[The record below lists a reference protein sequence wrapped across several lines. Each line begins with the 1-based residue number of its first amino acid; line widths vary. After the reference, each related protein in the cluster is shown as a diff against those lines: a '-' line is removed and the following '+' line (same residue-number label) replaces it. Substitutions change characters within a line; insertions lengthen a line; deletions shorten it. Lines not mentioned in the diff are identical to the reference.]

1 MAVFASGQSEV
12 NTFVY
17 LYKSAQISL
26 ESAQESDDGQFYNLL
41 NTSVMLSFVVEAYV
55 NHLGVIKGFPE
66 WGEDSNR
73 TSIWKKYADLR
84 ASVGLERAEIRAMY
98 PLVKD
103 VIEFRNTMA
112 HGRTKKHEIN
122 EVSEDILW
130 PHRTKIRTGW
140 QKFLVLENVEAVH
153 RSVIELVAELHGA
166 AGLGDKPFRKFETSS
181 MRISFSDD
189 S

>member
-17 LYKSAQISL
+17 LYKSAAVSL
-26 ESAQESDDGQFYNLL
+26 AGAKNTEEGQFYNLL
-41 NTSVMLSFVVEAYV
+41 NASVMLSFVVEAYV

-66 WGEDSNR
+66 WGEDSDR
-73 TSIWKKYADLR
+73 TSIWKKYAKLR
-84 ASVGLERAEIRAMY
+84 ASLGLASAEISGLY

-103 VIEFRNTMA
+103 AIEFRNIMA
-112 HGRTKKHEIN
+112 HGRTKTHEIN
-122 EVSEDILW
+122 EVSEDVLW
-130 PHRTKIRTGW
+130 PHRTKILTGW

-153 RSVIELVAELHGA
+153 QSVVELVAELHAA

-181 MRISFSDD
+181 MLITFSDN
-189 S
+189 

>member
-1 MAVFASGQSEV
+1 MTVFASGQSEV

-17 LYKSAQISL
+17 LYKSAQFSL
-26 ESAQESDDGQFYNLL
+26 EGAKSSEEGQFYNLL
-41 NTSVMLSFVVEAYV
+41 NASVMLSFVVEAYV

-66 WGEDSNR
+66 WGENSNR
-73 TSIWKKYADLR
+73 TSIWKKYVELR
-84 ASVGLERAEIRAMY
+84 ASVGLERAEVRVLY

-112 HGRTKKHEIN
+112 HGRTKKHKIS

-130 PHRTKIRTGW
+130 PHRTKILTGW

-153 RSVIELVAELHGA
+153 QSVVALVVELHGA

-181 MRISFSDD
+181 MRITFSDN